1 MENSFPLPKISFSK
15 YTDGHQAGELSGE
28 LNQLRM
34 GWTCWHRFPVLQ
46 KAFLLPHPTAPGA
59 GNQGMA
65 KPKVG
70 QCLLPQPR
78 TCCGPEHGERPQ
90 PRAHCAPCSGPPA
103 QGLSRPW
110 ALWMQRVSRQSLTCV
125 HNSCWPPLSPSR
137 HLSEPEIC
145 RASPGCLFDALFLN
159 NSQIFKQHFYQHYM
173 FRRHPGMS
181 RVPELA
187 GPHWAQPC
195 SSAELLS
202 GLQLTPAHALPL
214 ASGAELS
221 APRREG
227 SRETGWVCTVW
238 LSETPVW
245 LWFSWDS
252 ILGDNTE
259 PRVTAENINIQFLV
273 FVSLCLSGFAYL
285 LLQELIAS
293 ILANKPLLVLRKAV
307 SPSLETNSA
316 RAPVILQC
324 EDKS

>member
-1 MENSFPLPKISFSK
+1 MLCLIILRRNYWKNSITAGWRIHSPFLKFPSLNIQMDTKQGNCQDSLTSSEW
-15 YTDGHQAGELSGE
+15 DGYAA
-28 LNQLRM
+28 
-34 GWTCWHRFPVLQ
+34 TV
-46 KAFLLPHPTAPGA
+46 LLPSRKHFCFHT
-59 GNQGMA
+59 Q
-65 KPKVG
+65 
-70 QCLLPQPR
+70 LLQVLGTRAWLNPR
-78 TCCGPEHGERPQ
+78 WGSTSCPSHGPAVVQSMESD
-90 PRAHCAPCSGPPA
+90 CSHAALPAQDPPA

-221 APRREG
+221 APRQEG

-238 LSETPVW
+238 QSETPAW
-245 LWFSWDS
+245 LWFSWDL

-259 PRVTAENINIQFLV
+259 PKVTAEHINIQF
-273 FVSLCLSGFAYL
+273 FVLLSLCLSVVCR
-285 LLQELIAS
+285 S
-293 ILANKPLLVLRKAV
+293 
-307 SPSLETNSA
+307 SLTGADSTH
-316 RAPVILQC
+316 
-324 EDKS
+324 SG